1 MLITASQLVEE
12 EGRIAL
18 MLRDDSAI
26 NDLAHP
32 ARAARDTSTLT
43 VVDDRLVLALIEGEC
58 EAVRTSEAVGVGA
71 RPVLSHGVLRGGVL
85 LGDDDVQRVGAQLDV
100 DGGAQLEGLTVDMY
114 GACCGALDAE
124 RLDALGLVVLVASEL
139 AEHEVA

>member
-1 MLITASQLVEE
+1 
-12 EGRIAL
+12 
-18 MLRDDSAI
+18 MLRDDLGHD
-26 NDLAHP
+26 DLAHP
-32 ARAARDTSTLT
+32 ARATRDTSALT
-43 VVDDRLVLALIEGEC
+43 VVDDRLVLPLVEGER
-58 EAVRTSEAVGVGA
+58 EAVCTSKSGA
-71 RPVLSHGVLRGGVL
+71 WGQGPFLGHGVLRGGGL

-100 DGGAQLEGLTVDMY
+100 DGGTQLEGLTVDMY

>member
-1 MLITASQLVEE
+1 
-12 EGRIAL
+12 
-18 MLRDDSAI
+18 MLRDDLGHD
-26 NDLAHP
+26 DLAHP
-32 ARAARDTSTLT
+32 ARAARDTSALT
-43 VVDDRLVLALIEGEC
+43 VVDDRLVLALVEGER
-58 EAVRTSEAVGVGA
+58 EAVRTSEAWAWACDPFLG
-71 RPVLSHGVLRGGVL
+71 HGVLRGGVL

-100 DGGAQLEGLTVDMY
+100 DGGTQLEGLTVDMY